1 MTARTRIL
9 YSHVDGHKVA
19 EYHDG
24 ECVFMDEA
32 YFGVTNEG
40 PMVIGDIPAYQSPID
55 GHWVESRAQRREDLK
70 RNGCRPYEGLEQEK
84 KEAARIQQY
93 QTQQMDAR
101 LERSAGEVLAA
112 FKNDSRWNVLRK
124 VARG

>member
-32 YFGVTNEG
+32 YFGVTNEA
-40 PMVIGDIPAYQSPID
+40 PMVIVDLPAYTSPID
-55 GHWVESRAQRREDLK
+55 GRVIDGRVARREDLK
-70 RNGCRPYEGLEQEK
+70 RNGCRPYEGLAQEK
-84 KEAARIQQY
+84 KEAARHQAYADQVA
-93 QTQQMDAR
+93 DRR
-101 LERSAGEVLAA
+101 LEKTAGEVYGQ
-112 FKNDSRWNVLRK
+112 FRNTYRI
-124 VARG
+124 